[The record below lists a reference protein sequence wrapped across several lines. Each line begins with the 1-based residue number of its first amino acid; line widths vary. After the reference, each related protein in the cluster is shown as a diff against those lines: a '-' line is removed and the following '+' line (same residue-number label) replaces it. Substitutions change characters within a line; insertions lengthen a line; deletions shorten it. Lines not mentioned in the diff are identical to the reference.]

1 MFTTII
7 KFYFPTFLSVVSFFI
22 LSCDIDED
30 LIEISNIGGEKSEL
44 LIPEIIEMEGNE
56 DAIELVMQAGQTE
69 FFEGTFSDT
78 FGYNGHF
85 LGPTLRVYK
94 NQVITLTTKNTIGE
108 PSTIHKHGLHVPGN
122 VDGGPHQ
129 PIASGKSRVDVLN
142 INQEASTN
150 WYHPHLMGSNAE
162 QVYKGLAGMMIVEDE
177 KSLSLGLPDEYG
189 LNDIPLIVQDR
200 LFVDGKMT
208 YTSDHRVGY
217 LGNTILVNGTPNAF
231 KKVPIGWVR
240 FRVLNASNARFY
252 NFNFEDNRNFQVIAT
267 EGGFLDRPVT
277 VKNLEVWPGER
288 FEIMVNFSNSSSI
301 KFMAISNNRRQSE
314 SFEIIEFRP
323 DESISSQGELPTQLN
338 SITPYDASQAE
349 NIREFRFNMDGVEGG
364 MMGINGF
371 AMNMK
376 VINERVQKNILE
388 RWVISS
394 FDGKHPFH
402 LHGTSFQIL
411 SMDGNA
417 VPLHERGWK
426 DVVKVNDEAEI
437 LVRFELEADDDDPYM
452 YHCHILEH
460 EDMGMM
466 GQFTVQ

>member
-1 MFTTII
+1 M
-7 KFYFPTFLSVVSFFI
+7 KVFLHR
-22 LSCDIDED
+22 
-30 LIEISNIGGEKSEL
+30 
-44 LIPEIIEMEGNE
+44 GN
-56 DAIELVMQAGQTE
+56 
-69 FFEGTFSDT
+69 
-78 FGYNGHF
+78 Y
-85 LGPTLRVYK
+85 R
-94 NQVITLTTKNTIGE
+94 
-108 PSTIHKHGLHVPGN
+108 
-122 VDGGPHQ
+122 
-129 PIASGKSRVDVLN
+129 
-142 INQEASTN
+142 
-150 WYHPHLMGSNAE
+150 
-162 QVYKGLAGMMIVEDE
+162 
-177 KSLSLGLPDEYG
+177 
-189 LNDIPLIVQDR
+189 
-200 LFVDGKMT
+200 
-208 YTSDHRVGY
+208 
-217 LGNTILVNGTPNAF
+217 
-231 KKVPIGWVR
+231 
-240 FRVLNASNARFY
+240 
-252 NFNFEDNRNFQVIAT
+252 
-267 EGGFLDRPVT
+267 
-277 VKNLEVWPGER
+277 
-288 FEIMVNFSNSSSI
+288 
-301 KFMAISNNRRQSE
+301 
-314 SFEIIEFRP
+314 
-323 DESISSQGELPTQLN
+323 LN

-437 LVRFELEADDDDPYM
+437 LVRFELEADDDNPYM

>member
-1 MFTTII
+1 
-7 KFYFPTFLSVVSFFI
+7 
-22 LSCDIDED
+22 
-30 LIEISNIGGEKSEL
+30 
-44 LIPEIIEMEGNE
+44 
-56 DAIELVMQAGQTE
+56 
-69 FFEGTFSDT
+69 
-78 FGYNGHF
+78 
-85 LGPTLRVYK
+85 
-94 NQVITLTTKNTIGE
+94 
-108 PSTIHKHGLHVPGN
+108 
-122 VDGGPHQ
+122 
-129 PIASGKSRVDVLN
+129 
-142 INQEASTN
+142 
-150 WYHPHLMGSNAE
+150 
-162 QVYKGLAGMMIVEDE
+162 MIVEDE

>member
-1 MFTTII
+1 MNRDS
-7 KFYFPTFLSVVSFFI
+7 YLNFLENFN
-22 LSCDIDED
+22 
-30 LIEISNIGGEKSEL
+30 ISN
-44 LIPEIIEMEGNE
+44 E
-56 DAIELVMQAGQTE
+56 DFI
-69 FFEGTFSDT
+69 
-78 FGYNGHF
+78 
-85 LGPTLRVYK
+85 
-94 NQVITLTTKNTIGE
+94 
-108 PSTIHKHGLHVPGN
+108 
-122 VDGGPHQ
+122 
-129 PIASGKSRVDVLN
+129 
-142 INQEASTN
+142 
-150 WYHPHLMGSNAE
+150 
-162 QVYKGLAGMMIVEDE
+162 
-177 KSLSLGLPDEYG
+177 EYG

-376 VINERVQKNILE
+376 VINERVQKNNLKNERELQARLTNIDVASLQNSVAEDQKSSGLQRLGELILKQA
-388 RWVISS
+388 ISLTII
-394 FDGKHPFH
+394 F
-402 LHGTSFQIL
+402 LL
-411 SMDGNA
+411 
-417 VPLHERGWK
+417 L
-426 DVVKVNDEAEI
+426 
-437 LVRFELEADDDDPYM
+437 
-452 YHCHILEH
+452 
-460 EDMGMM
+460 
-466 GQFTVQ
+466 

>member
-1 MFTTII
+1 
-7 KFYFPTFLSVVSFFI
+7 
-22 LSCDIDED
+22 
-30 LIEISNIGGEKSEL
+30 
-44 LIPEIIEMEGNE
+44 
-56 DAIELVMQAGQTE
+56 
-69 FFEGTFSDT
+69 
-78 FGYNGHF
+78 
-85 LGPTLRVYK
+85 
-94 NQVITLTTKNTIGE
+94 
-108 PSTIHKHGLHVPGN
+108 
-122 VDGGPHQ
+122 
-129 PIASGKSRVDVLN
+129 
-142 INQEASTN
+142 
-150 WYHPHLMGSNAE
+150 MGSNAE

-349 NIREFRFNMDGVEGG
+349 NIREFRFDMDGVEGG